1 MKDLFS
7 RTLQTTIIF
16 LIVGGILALAF
27 GGFFGSAANQLT
39 GGLVS
44 IDEWFSTRSQAI
56 QEFLAAPRDLVTLRT
71 RNAELEAQVSQLQ
84 TQVIDLQ
91 QRVNETEILAALVDF
106 SRANP
111 ESSYKAASVIGRD
124 PSPFL
129 HYVII
134 NRGSNDGIQRGMP
147 VVTNE
152 GLVGRID
159 GVIADAARVQLVTD
173 SGSSVNVHLK
183 NANTDAMLLG
193 SVTGDISLDLISQD
207 AVVNPGDL
215 ILTSGLGGGFP
226 AQLIVGQVVN
236 VRKLSAELFQQAT
249 VQPAVDFS
257 RLQIV
262 LVITNFRAIDT
273 APLIPTVSAP

>member
-1 MKDLFS
+1 MKAQFS
-7 RTLQTTIIF
+7 RTLQTSIIF
-16 LIVGGILALAF
+16 LIVGGVLALAF
-27 GGFFGSAANQLT
+27 GGFFSSVSNRFTGS
-39 GGLVS
+39 LVS
-44 IDEWFSTRSQAI
+44 IQEWFSSRSEAI
-56 QEFLAAPRDLVTLRT
+56 QEFLAAPRDIVTLRT

-152 GLVGRID
+152 GLVGRVD
-159 GVIADAARVQLVTD
+159 AVIADASRIQLITD
-173 SGSSVNVHLK
+173 PGSSVNIHLK
-183 NANTDAMLLG
+183 NANTDALLIG
-193 SVTGDISLDLISQD
+193 SVTGDVSLDLISQD
-207 AVVNPGDL
+207 ATVESGDL

-226 AQLIVGQVVN
+226 ADLIVGQVVN
-236 VRKLSAELFQQAT
+236 VRKLPAELFQQAS

-262 LVITNFRAIDT
+262 LIITNFRAIDT
-273 APLIPTVSAP
+273 APLAPTITP

>member
-1 MKDLFS
+1 MKDQFS

-27 GGFFGSAANQLT
+27 GGFFSSVANPFT

-44 IDEWFSTRSQAI
+44 VQEWFSTRSQAI
-56 QEFLAAPRDLVTLRT
+56 QEFLAAPRDIVTLRT

-152 GLVGRID
+152 GLVGRVD
-159 GVIADAARVQLVTD
+159 AVIADAARIQLVTD
-173 SGSSVNVHLK
+173 PASAVNIHLK
-183 NANTDAMLLG
+183 NANTDALLVG

-207 AVVNPGDL
+207 AVINSGDL

-226 AQLIVGQVVN
+226 PDLIVGQVLN
-236 VRKLSAELFQQAT
+236 VRKLPAELFQQAT

-262 LVITNFRAIDT
+262 LIITNFRAINT
-273 APLIPTVSAP
+273 APLVPTITP

>member
-1 MKDLFS
+1 MRQLFS
-7 RTLQTTIIF
+7 RSLQTTIVF
-16 LIVGGILALAF
+16 LIVGGVLILAF
-27 GGFFGSAANQLT
+27 GGFFSSASNQLT
-39 GGLVS
+39 GGLVGLQ
-44 IDEWFSTRSQAI
+44 EWFATRTQAI

-71 RNAELEAQVSQLQ
+71 RNSELEAQVSQLQ
-84 TQVIDLQ
+84 AQVIDLQ

-134 NRGSNDGIQRGMP
+134 NRGSNEGIQRGMP

-152 GLVGRID
+152 GLVGRVD
-159 GVIADAARVQLVTD
+159 AVIADAARVQLITD
-173 SGSSVNVHLK
+173 PVSSVNVHLK
-183 NANTDAMLLG
+183 NGNTDGVLVG
-193 SVTGDISLDLISQD
+193 SVTGDVSLNLISQD
-207 AVVNPGDL
+207 ATINPGDL

-226 AQLIVGQVVN
+226 ADLIVGQVVN
-236 VRKLSAELFQQAT
+236 IRRLPAELFQQAT

-257 RLQIV
+257 QLQIV

-273 APLIPTVSAP
+273 TPLIATPASP

>member
-7 RTLQTTIIF
+7 RSLQTTIVF
-16 LIVGGILALAF
+16 LIVGGVLILAF
-27 GGFFGSAANQLT
+27 GGVFSSASGHVT

-44 IDEWFSTRSQAI
+44 VQEWFATRSQAI

-84 TQVIDLQ
+84 AQVIDLQ
-91 QRVNETEILAALVDF
+91 QRVNETEVLAALVDF
-106 SRANP
+106 SRASP

-134 NRGSNDGIQRGMP
+134 NRGSNEGIQRGMP

-152 GLVGRID
+152 GLVGRVD
-159 GVIADAARVQLVTD
+159 AVIADAARVQLISDPV
-173 SGSSVNVHLK
+173 SSVNVHLK
-183 NANTDAMLLG
+183 NANTDAVLIG
-193 SVTGDISLDLISQD
+193 SVTGDVSLDLISQD
-207 AVVNPGDL
+207 ATVNPGDL

-226 AQLIVGQVVN
+226 ADLIVGQVVN
-236 VRKLSAELFQQAT
+236 VRKLPAELFQQAT

-262 LVITNFRAIDT
+262 LIITNFRAIDT
-273 APLIPTVSAP
+273 APLIPTAAP